1 MKVLVVDDDRALR
14 QTLAIGLRAHGHEAL
29 TAGDG
34 RTALQACLD
43 DRPDLVVLD
52 LGLPDLSGN
61 EVIRQVRAWS
71 PVPIIVLSART
82 GSSDKVAALDL
93 GADDYVTKPF
103 GLEEL
108 LARIRATG
116 RRSGAD
122 QPVVE
127 TGDLVIDVATRRI
140 SRAGVLVRLTPT
152 EWSMLEVLIRASPRL
167 VTQQD
172 LLHEVWGPSYDRQSH
187 YLRVYVAALRK
198 KLEPDPGT
206 PRHLLTEPGI
216 GYRFVA
222 DTGAVAGT
230 DPTRRQP

>member
-34 RTALQACLD
+34 RTALQACLE

-52 LGLPDLSGN
+52 LGLPDLSGT

-71 PVPIIVLSART
+71 SVPIIVLSART

-116 RRSGAD
+116 RRSGVD
-122 QPVVE
+122 QPVLE
-127 TGDLVIDVATRRI
+127 IGDLVIDLAARHITRH
-140 SRAGVLVRLTPT
+140 GETVRLTPT
-152 EWSMLEVLIRASPRL
+152 EWSMLEVLVRASPRL

-172 LLHEVWGPSYDRQSH
+172 LLHEVWGPAYDRQSH

-198 KLEPDPGT
+198 KLEPDPGA
-206 PRHLLTEPGI
+206 PRYLLTEPGI

-222 DTGAVAGT
+222 DVEAGT
-230 DPTRRQP
+230 SSDPRRPRP

>member
-34 RTALQACLD
+34 RTALQACLE

-52 LGLPDLSGN
+52 LGLPDLSGS

-71 PVPIIVLSART
+71 SVPIIVLSART

-116 RRSGAD
+116 RRSGVD
-122 QPVVE
+122 QPVLE
-127 TGDLVIDVATRRI
+127 IGDLVIDLAARHITRQ
-140 SRAGVLVRLTPT
+140 GETVRLTPT
-152 EWSMLEVLIRASPRL
+152 EWSMLEVLVRASPRL

-172 LLHEVWGPSYDRQSH
+172 LLHEVWGPAYDRQSH

-198 KLEPDPGT
+198 KLEPDPGA
-206 PRHLLTEPGI
+206 PRYLLTEPGI

-222 DTGAVAGT
+222 DVDAGT
-230 DPTRRQP
+230 SSDPPRPRP